1 MKLRSTLIL
10 AVAVAA
16 PIFTGFALNTNSQ
29 ASFANESQDKTE
41 FQKRPGRWKD
51 LSPEERE
58 AKRAEKAAK
67 MKQLLGLSDTQASR
81 IESIREQYKPQRDA
95 LRQEAEALR
104 ESGDREGMQELR
116 GRKKEL
122 KQTVKGEIKK
132 VLTPE
137 QIEKLEQHKAQ
148 RKGRRGSKRSADS

>member
-41 FQKRPGRWKD
+41 FQKRHGRWKD

-81 IESIREQYKPQRDA
+81 IESIREKYKPQRDA

-116 GRKKEL
+116 SRKKEL

-148 RKGRRGSKRSADS
+148 RKGRRGSRRSADS